1 MEFCRLPI
9 QPISKCRKAMNPK
22 FIIISLV
29 LFITETLIAIFVHD
43 SFIRPFFGD
52 FLAVIL
58 VYSSLRIFT
67 SNILKTALWSL
78 FIAFTIETLQ
88 YFKFIEITGLIKF
101 KVLAIVI
108 GNSFS
113 WWDILAYTL
122 GFFAILIYE
131 FFPFL
136 RLFILANIKL
146 SKA

>member
-1 MEFCRLPI
+1 
-9 QPISKCRKAMNPK
+9 MNPK